1 MATIAPH
8 RATSDQPRSRS
19 RSRAAR
25 LPHGS
30 GFMIA
35 IGFSTIFWLGM
46 LVLVL

>member
-19 RSRAAR
+19 RVAR

-35 IGFSTIFWLGM
+35 IGFSTIFWLGV